1 MKCLLWIGL
10 LSFTLSISAQS
21 TVDGSFPFETDPD
34 KKYSYY
40 IPSNYDE
47 TVGADLMVGLH
58 PFNTSRWDAKAWRD
72 TLIVFAE
79 TNNLI
84 LICPDG
90 GADGR
95 VDDPIDT
102 AFTSAIIDSM
112 ELWFNT
118 ADKFLIGFSVGGKT
132 VYSYGL
138 RRIQEFE
145 GFIPIGSA
153 ISGSAEL
160 QGLTPFIEDS
170 KWYLV
175 HGSNDNPNTRFYPA
189 LEYLNQNNACTGNIL
204 MPSVGH
210 TIDFPDRNE
219 ILTEAFNFI
228 KSEDA
233 CEVNSTWDTDIDRR
247 MVISPNPN
255 KGKFSLNLNSELKNS
270 IRILNAAGKEFTF
283 HQIGN
288 SIDMG
293 TVDPGIYYAQLTT
306 GKLTKVEKFVIVG
319 N

>member
-1 MKCLLWIGL
+1 MKNQLYILLIC
-10 LSFTLSISAQS
+10 LSFGINAQ
-21 TVDGSFPFETDPD
+21 TVIDGSFEFQTDPE

-40 IPSNYDE
+40 VPSGYDE
-47 TVGADLMVGLH
+47 TIGADLMVGLH
-58 PFNTSRWDAKAWRD
+58 PFNTSRWDAQAWRD

-79 TNNLI
+79 MNNLL

-90 GADGR
+90 GVDGR

-118 ADKFLIGFSVGGKT
+118 ADKYLMGFSWGGKT

-145 GFIPIGSA
+145 GFMPIGSA
-153 ISGSAEL
+153 ISGGAEL

-175 HGSNDNPNTRFYPA
+175 HGSNDIPNTRFYPA
-189 LEYLNQNNACTGNIL
+189 LDYLEENLACTGNIL
-204 MPSVGH
+204 MQGVGH
-210 TIDFPDRNE
+210 TIDFPDRNQ
-219 ILTEAFNFI
+219 ILTEAFEFI
-228 KSEDA
+228 KSDA
-233 CEVNSTWDTDIDRR
+233 CGLSSVEENINVDQAI
-247 MVISPNPN
+247 ILPNPN
-255 KGKFSLNLNSELKNS
+255 SGSFSLDLPSDAKYSL
-270 IRILNAAGKEFTF
+270 RIFNNAGKEYKFTK
-283 HQIGN
+283 HGD
-288 SIDMG
+288 SISMG
-293 TVDPGIYYAQLTT
+293 QVDAGIYFLHLNIGSEALVQ
-306 GKLTKVEKFVIVG
+306 KFIVIE